1 MSSKRYIAC
10 LIKMNTS
17 CDKISGKSA
26 RSAIKHNKQ
35 SLSSLRFLALTLS
48 APPQTVPKDVEG
60 GTTDRIVVTN
70 RSEYIACV
78 IMSVT
83 ELAHLLDNDMDRVGY
98 RVG

>member
-1 MSSKRYIAC
+1 M
-10 LIKMNTS
+10 
-17 CDKISGKSA
+17 
-26 RSAIKHNKQ
+26 Q
-35 SLSSLRFLALTLS
+35 SLFSLRFLTLTLS
-48 APPQTVPKDVEG
+48 VPPLTGPKVVVA
-60 GTTDRIVVTN
+60 GTSDRIVVTN